1 MPDSDIPRVYTFP
14 LADILLG
21 VVPDNVAVPPTKD
34 YTKSL
39 TSKDPLPFELL

>member
-1 MPDSDIPRVYTFP
+1 MPRSFP

-21 VVPDNVAVPPTKD
+21 VVPDNVAVPPTKE

-39 TSKDPLPFELL
+39 TSNEPLPDELL

>member
-1 MPDSDIPRVYTFP
+1 MPRVYTFP

-21 VVPDNVAVPPTKD
+21 VVPDNVAVPPTKE

-39 TSKDPLPFELL
+39 TSNEPLPDELL